1 VAESK
6 NDEVSGKNQYLKL
19 KILTLLQVDKT
30 PKPLLNKYYRERLR
44 TYSSTLL
51 VFIPLNLLYFGH
63 M

>member
-1 VAESK
+1 MAESK